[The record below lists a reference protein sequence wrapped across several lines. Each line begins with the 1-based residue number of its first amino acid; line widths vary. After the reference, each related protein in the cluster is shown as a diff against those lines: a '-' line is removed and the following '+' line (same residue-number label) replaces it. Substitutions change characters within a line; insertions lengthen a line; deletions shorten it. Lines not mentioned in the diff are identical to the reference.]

1 VSSRAFGALI
11 RRELIRWSRARI
23 AIYSGL
29 IMPLVY
35 LLLFGQALNLGK
47 LIPIPPGES
56 SADLL
61 PTYFLGAPDYYSYF
75 SVGMVAFVVVFS
87 SLFIGATLIFDQR
100 LGVIKKSLAAPIRRS
115 YIFSARL
122 IGGMVQPLLLAAVVF
137 FLALLFNHI
146 PGLSGL
152 TVTAQITVASV
163 FEIAFAVISL
173 GVLFASIFLAIG
185 FVVTDPQS
193 YFGLIN
199 LVNLPILFT
208 SNALFPVYTMP
219 PWLQTV
225 SAYNPVSLAVNVMRL
240 NLFDSASYYAYS
252 SLVYLGA
259 LLAVTAVVF
268 VLSLLLARRG
278 LTPH

>member
-1 VSSRAFGALI
+1 
-11 RRELIRWSRARI
+11 
-23 AIYSGL
+23 
-29 IMPLVY
+29 MPLVY

-47 LIPIPPGES
+47 LISGGDSNPS
-56 SADLL
+56 LL
-61 PTYFLGAPDYYSYF
+61 PPYFLGAPDYYSYF

-122 IGGMVQPLLLAAVVF
+122 IGGMVQPLLLATVVF
-137 FLALLFNHI
+137 FLALLFNYI
-146 PGLSGL
+146 PGLTGL
-152 TVTAQITVASV
+152 TVTAHITVLSV
-163 FEIAFAVISL
+163 LEIALAVISL

-219 PWLQTV
+219 AWLQTV

-240 NLFDSASYYAYS
+240 NLFVSGQYYAYS
-252 SLVYLGA
+252 APVYLGA
-259 LLAVTAVVF
+259 LLLVTAAIF

-278 LTPH
+278 LSPR